1 MEWWGGIKRRNK
13 HRVVDGAVR
22 NERLDMTWA
31 SKVQGST
38 TGLMLDVGA
47 VDPDINAEGPG
58 KGQFTPYDKEACRCR
73 A

>member
-1 MEWWGGIKRRNK
+1 M
-13 HRVVDGAVR
+13 R